1 MDYYKK
7 VEIEEHMIY
16 ADEILEIFSKQL
28 PESTT
33 PNKIHSIIAK
43 YCKDYGKENPQL
55 YYSGRNG
62 LKKVYSKDLWYPAM
76 VRYTMVLND

>member
-33 PNKIHSIIAK
+33 PNKIHSIMVKKILN
-43 YCKDYGKENPQL
+43 YIIRVGMD
-55 YYSGRNG
+55 
-62 LKKVYSKDLWYPAM
+62 LKRSILKICGILLW
-76 VRYTMVLND
+76 